1 MGRGE
6 YNPANTRVL
15 HFVHNPEAEARREQ
29 GAARISD
36 LETESAALHAQ
47 LQALQQPTAP
57 GEEQSSMAAA
67 VHAAEKIV
75 LERKVGRFR

>member
-29 GAARISD
+29 EAARISE
-36 LETESAALHAQ
+36 LETESTALRAQ
-47 LQALQQPTAP
+47 LQALQQPAAP
-57 GEEQSSMAAA
+57 GEEQNSMAAA
-67 VHAAEKIV
+67 VHAAEKVV
-75 LERKVGRFR
+75 LERKVGRSR